1 MRANLRFPLYAS
13 ALFAFAMRRVPH
25 PWRGLIGRKMGNEPS
40 SQPALAPVPVL
51 FLCSFVKEGG
61 EAGDPS
67 PENKPSNPA
76 KNLHPKNPHPANR
89 LTHPIHHNLSTKKPS
104 LQTKF
109 P

>member
-40 SQPALAPVPVL
+40 SQPARAPVPVL

-67 PENKPSNPA
+67 PEI
-76 KNLHPKNPHPANR
+76 NLQTLQKTSTPK
-89 LTHPIHHNLSTKKPS
+89 THIQQTALSTQSTTTCPQKNHS
-104 LQTKF
+104 C
-109 P
+109 